1 MHRAKLEK
9 RRSVRIKEYDLI
21 VLGTGDAGQAVALA
35 AAKEK
40 WKVAIIEKKAV
51 GGTCAL
57 WGCVPKKVLI
67 SGEELVNFSQRMAEA
82 GLSSKTT
89 PDWSELMAFKHR
101 LTGSYSKDSRSNLQ
115 KHGVDIY
122 EDTASFVGEAAIRV
136 GEVILHG
143 GNIHIATGA
152 RPRPLGIPGEEFMTT
167 SSEFLYREELP
178 QRLVLIGG
186 GYISFEF
193 AHLAARY
200 GRSVTIIHRSAGVL
214 KKFDPDLVALL
225 VKASEERGITVATRQ
240 PLVRIEKT
248 KDDLLVI
255 VQADG
260 DEKVYHADMVVHG
273 AGRVPDIAD
282 LNLDAGGI
290 EASQEGVVVNE
301 YLQSISNPRVYA
313 AGDAAA
319 GGLPLTPVAM
329 AEGKVVADN
338 LIHASKRRRG
348 DYRVVPSVVFTL
360 PKIASVG
367 LQEAEASRQGLQFDV
382 KFRETA
388 DWLHNLRINEPF
400 AGFKIILERDTGR
413 ILGAHLLDSHAD
425 DLINLFALAMQ
436 HNLTAAD
443 IKQVLYAYPT
453 ASSSVQY
460 MVG

>member
-122 EDTASFVGEAAIRV
+122 EDTASFVGEAEIRV

-167 SSEFLYREELP
+167 SAEFLYREELP
-178 QRLVLIGG
+178 QRLVFIGG

-248 KDDLLVI
+248 KNDLLVI

>member
-1 MHRAKLEK
+1 MNYATLLNRC
-9 RRSVRIKEYDLI
+9 SVRTKEYDLI

-40 WKVAIIEKKAV
+40 WKVAIIEKKAI

-67 SGEELVNFSQRMAEA
+67 SGEELANFSQRMATA

-101 LTGSYSKDSRSNLQ
+101 LTRSFSQDSRSRLQ
-115 KHGVDIY
+115 KHGIDIY
-122 EDTASFVGEAAIRV
+122 DGMASFVGEAAIRV
-136 GEVILHG
+136 GEVLLQG
-143 GNIHIATGA
+143 GYIHIAIGA
-152 RPRPLGIPGEEFMTT
+152 CPRPLGIPGEEFMTT
-167 SSEFLYREELP
+167 SAEFLYLEELP
-178 QRLVLIGG
+178 QRLVFIGG

-200 GRSVTIIHRSAGVL
+200 GRNVTIIHRSAGVL

-225 VKASEERGITVATRQ
+225 VGASELLGITVATSQ
-240 PLVRIEKT
+240 LPLRIEKK

-260 DEKVYHADMVVHG
+260 VEKEYHADMVVHG
-273 AGRVPDIAD
+273 AGRVPNIAD
-282 LNLDAGGI
+282 LNLEAAGI
-290 EASQEGVVVNE
+290 ETSQDGVVVNE

-313 AGDAAA
+313 AGDVAA

-329 AEGKVVADN
+329 VEGKVAADN
-338 LIHASKRRRG
+338 LIYGLKRPRA

-360 PKIASVG
+360 PKLASVG
-367 LQEAEASRQGLQFDV
+367 LQEAEANRQGLQYNV

-400 AGFKIILERDTGR
+400 AGFKIILDRSTGR

-460 MVG
+460 MVD

>member
-1 MHRAKLEK
+1 MGT
-9 RRSVRIKEYDLI
+9 KEYDLI
-21 VLGTGDAGQAVALA
+21 VLGTGDAGQIVALA

-67 SGEELVNFSQRMAEA
+67 SGEELANFSQRMAAA

-101 LTGSYSKDSRSNLQ
+101 LTGSFSKNSRSSLQ
-115 KHGVDIY
+115 KHGIDIY
-122 EDTASFVGEAAIRV
+122 QGTASFVGEAAIRV
-136 GEVILHG
+136 GEVILQGSH
-143 GNIHIATGA
+143 IHIATGA
-152 RPRPLGIPGEEFMTT
+152 CPRRLKIPGEEFMTT
-167 SSEFLYREELP
+167 SSEFLYLAELP
-178 QRLVLIGG
+178 QRLVFIGG

-200 GRSVTIIHRSAGVL
+200 GRKVTIIHRSEEVL

-225 VKASEERGITVATRQ
+225 VRASEKLGITVAINQ
-240 PLVRIEKT
+240 HLVRIEK
-248 KDDLLVI
+248 KGDELLVI
-255 VQADG
+255 VQAG
-260 DEKVYHADMVVHG
+260 GVEKVYFADMVVHG

-282 LNLDAGGI
+282 LNLKAAGI
-290 EASQEGVVVNE
+290 DASQDGVIVNE
-301 YLQSISNPRVYA
+301 HLQSISNPRVYA

-319 GGLPLTPVAM
+319 GGQPLTPVAM
-329 AEGKVVADN
+329 AEGQVAADN
-338 LIHASKRRRG
+338 LIHGSKRRRA

-360 PKIASVG
+360 PKLASVG
-367 LQEAEASRQGLQFDV
+367 LQETEANKLGLEFDV
-382 KFRETA
+382 TFRETA

-400 AGFKIILERDTGR
+400 AGFKIILDRSTGR

-436 HNLTAAD
+436 HNLTATD

-453 ASSSVQY
+453 ASSSIQY

>member
-1 MHRAKLEK
+1 MGT
-9 RRSVRIKEYDLI
+9 KEYDLI
-21 VLGTGDAGQAVALA
+21 VLGTGDAGQIVALA

-40 WKVAIIEKKAV
+40 WKVAIVEKKAV

-67 SGEELVNFSQRMAEA
+67 SGEELANFSQRMAAA
-82 GLSSKTT
+82 GISSKTT
-89 PDWSELMAFKHR
+89 PDWSELMAFKQR
-101 LTGSYSKDSRSNLQ
+101 LTGSFAENSRSSLQ
-115 KHGVDIY
+115 KHGIDIY
-122 EDTASFVGEAAIRV
+122 QGRASFIGEAAIRV
-136 GEVILHG
+136 GEVILQGSH
-143 GNIHIATGA
+143 IHIATGA
-152 RPRPLGIPGEEFMTT
+152 CPRPLKIPGEEFMTT
-167 SSEFLYREELP
+167 SSEFLYLAELP
-178 QRLVLIGG
+178 QRLVFIGG

-200 GRSVTIIHRSAGVL
+200 GRKVAIIHRSEDVL

-225 VKASEERGITVATRQ
+225 VRASEKLGITVEVNQ
-240 PLVRIEKT
+240 PLVRIEK
-248 KDDLLVI
+248 KGDELLVI
-255 VQADG
+255 VQAG
-260 DEKVYHADMVVHG
+260 GVEKVYCADMVVHG

-282 LNLDAGGI
+282 LNLKVAGI
-290 EASQEGVVVNE
+290 DASQDGVIVNE
-301 YLQSISNPRVYA
+301 YLQSTSNPRVYA

-319 GGLPLTPVAM
+319 GGQPLTPVAM
-329 AEGKVVADN
+329 AEGQVAADN
-338 LIHASKRRRG
+338 LIHGSKRRRA
-348 DYRVVPSVVFTL
+348 DYHVVPSVVFTL
-360 PKIASVG
+360 PKLASVG
-367 LQEAEASRQGLQFDV
+367 LQETEASKQGLQYDV

-388 DWLHNLRINEPF
+388 DWLHNRRINEPF
-400 AGFKIILERDTGR
+400 AGFKIILDRSTGR

>member
-1 MHRAKLEK
+1 MRT
-9 RRSVRIKEYDLI
+9 KEYDLI
-21 VLGTGDAGQAVALA
+21 VLGTGDAGQTVALE
-35 AAKEK
+35 AAKER
-40 WKVAIIEKKAV
+40 WKVAIIEKKAI

-67 SGEELVNFSQRMAEA
+67 SGEELANFSQRMAAA

-101 LTGSYSKDSRSNLQ
+101 LTRSFSQDSRSRLQ
-115 KHGVDIY
+115 KHGIDIY
-122 EDTASFVGEAAIRV
+122 EGTASFVGEVAIRV
-136 GEVILHG
+136 GEALLQSTY
-143 GNIHIATGA
+143 IHIATGA
-152 RPRPLGIPGEEFMTT
+152 CPRQLSIPGEEFMTT
-167 SSEFLYREELP
+167 SSEFLYLEDLP
-178 QRLVLIGG
+178 QRVVFIGG

-200 GRSVTIIHRSAGVL
+200 GRNVTIIHRSAEVL

-225 VKASEERGITVATRQ
+225 VKASELLGITVAINQ
-240 PLVRIEKT
+240 PPVRIEKK
-248 KDDLLVI
+248 KDELVVI
-255 VQADG
+255 VLADG
-260 DEKVYHADMVVHG
+260 EEKEYHADMVVHG
-273 AGRVPDIAD
+273 AGRVPDISD
-282 LNLDAGGI
+282 LNLEAAGIVTSRDGI
-290 EASQEGVVVNE
+290 IVNK
-301 YLQSISNPRVYA
+301 YLQSISNPRIYA
-313 AGDAAA
+313 AGDVAA

-329 AEGKVVADN
+329 VEGKVAADN
-338 LIHASKRRRG
+338 LIYGLKRLRA

-360 PKIASVG
+360 PKLASVG
-367 LQEAEASRQGLQFDV
+367 LQESEANKQGLQHDV

-400 AGFKIILERDTGR
+400 AGFKIILDRSTGR

-443 IKQVLYAYPT
+443 MKQVLYAYPT

-460 MVG
+460 MVS

>member
-1 MHRAKLEK
+1 MGT
-9 RRSVRIKEYDLI
+9 KEYDLI
-21 VLGTGDAGQAVALA
+21 VLGTGDAGQIVALA

-67 SGEELVNFSQRMAEA
+67 SGEELANFSQRMAAA

-89 PDWSELMAFKHR
+89 PDWPELMAFKQR
-101 LTGSYSKDSRSNLQ
+101 LTGSYSENSRSRLQ
-115 KHGVDIY
+115 KHGIDIY
-122 EDTASFVGEAAIRV
+122 QGAASFVGEAAIRV
-136 GEVILHG
+136 GEVILQGSH
-143 GNIHIATGA
+143 IHIATGA
-152 RPRPLGIPGEEFMTT
+152 CPRQLKISGEEFMTT
-167 SSEFLYREELP
+167 SSEFLYLAELP
-178 QRLVLIGG
+178 KRLVFIGG

-200 GRSVTIIHRSAGVL
+200 GLKVTIIHRSEEVL

-225 VKASEERGITVATRQ
+225 VNASEKLGITVAINQ
-240 PLVRIEKT
+240 PLMRIEK
-248 KDDLLVI
+248 KGDELLVI
-255 VQADG
+255 VQAG
-260 DEKVYHADMVVHG
+260 SVEKVYGADMVVHG

-282 LNLDAGGI
+282 LNLEAAGI
-290 EASQEGVVVNE
+290 EASQDGVIVNE

-319 GGLPLTPVAM
+319 GGVPLTPVAM
-329 AEGKVVADN
+329 VEGKVAAGN
-338 LIHASKRRRG
+338 LIHGSKYQRA

-360 PKIASVG
+360 PKLASVG
-367 LQEAEASRQGLQFDV
+367 LQETEASKQGLQYDV
-382 KFRETA
+382 SFRETA

-400 AGFKIILERDTGR
+400 AGFKIILDRSTGR

-453 ASSSVQY
+453 ASSSIQY

>member
-1 MHRAKLEK
+1 MGT
-9 RRSVRIKEYDLI
+9 KEYDLI
-21 VLGTGDAGQAVALA
+21 VLGTGDAGQIVALA

-67 SGEELVNFSQRMAEA
+67 SGEELANFSQRMAAA

-101 LTGSYSKDSRSNLQ
+101 LTGSFSKNSRSSLQ
-115 KHGVDIY
+115 KHGIDIY
-122 EDTASFVGEAAIRV
+122 QGTASFVGEAAIRV
-136 GEVILHG
+136 GEVILQGSH
-143 GNIHIATGA
+143 IHIATGA
-152 RPRPLGIPGEEFMTT
+152 CPRPLKIPGEEFMTT
-167 SSEFLYREELP
+167 SSEFLYLAELP
-178 QRLVLIGG
+178 KRLVFIGG

-200 GRSVTIIHRSAGVL
+200 GRKVTIIHRSEEVL

-225 VKASEERGITVATRQ
+225 VRASEKLGITVAINQ
-240 PLVRIEKT
+240 PLMRIEK
-248 KDDLLVI
+248 KSDELLVI

-260 DEKVYHADMVVHG
+260 DEKVYCADMVVHG

-282 LNLDAGGI
+282 LNLEAAGI
-290 EASQEGVVVNE
+290 DASQDGVIVNE
-301 YLQSISNPRVYA
+301 CLQSISNPRVYA

-319 GGLPLTPVAM
+319 GGQPLTPVAM
-329 AEGKVVADN
+329 AEGQVAADN
-338 LIHASKRRRG
+338 LIHGSKRRRA

-360 PKIASVG
+360 PKLASVG
-367 LQEAEASRQGLQFDV
+367 LQETDADKLGLQYDV
-382 KFRETA
+382 SFRETA

-400 AGFKIILERDTGR
+400 AGFKIILDRSTGR

-453 ASSSVQY
+453 ASSSIQY

>member
-1 MHRAKLEK
+1 M
-9 RRSVRIKEYDLI
+9 RIKEYDLI
-21 VLGTGDAGQAVALA
+21 VLGTGDAGLTVALA
-35 AAKEK
+35 AAKER
-40 WKVAIIEKKAV
+40 WKVAIIEKKAI

-67 SGEELVNFSQRMAEA
+67 SGEELANFSQRMAAA

-89 PDWSELMAFKHR
+89 PDWSEIMAFKLR
-101 LTGSYSKDSRSNLQ
+101 LTGSFSQGSRSNLQ
-115 KHGVDIY
+115 KNGIDIY
-122 EDTASFVGEAAIRV
+122 EGAASFVGEAAIRV
-136 GEVILHG
+136 GEVSLQSTY
-143 GNIHIATGA
+143 IHIATGA
-152 RPRPLGIPGEEFMTT
+152 CPRPLGIPGEEFMTT
-167 SSEFLYREELP
+167 SAEFLYLEELP
-178 QRLVLIGG
+178 QRLVFVGG

-200 GRSVTIIHRSAGVL
+200 GRDVTIIHRGAEVL

-225 VKASEERGITVATRQ
+225 VKASEELGITVAINQ
-240 PLVRIEKT
+240 SPLRIEK
-248 KDDLLVI
+248 KKGELLVN

-260 DEKVYHADMVVHG
+260 EEKQYHADMVVHG
-273 AGRVPDIAD
+273 AGRVPDIAN
-282 LNLDAGGI
+282 LNLEAAGI
-290 EASQEGVVVNE
+290 EASQDGVVVNE
-301 YLQSISNPRVYA
+301 YLQSISNPRIYA

-329 AEGKVVADN
+329 VEGKVAADN
-338 LIHASKRRRG
+338 LIYGLKHLRA

-360 PKIASVG
+360 PKLASVG
-367 LQEAEASRQGLQFDV
+367 LQELEANRQGLQYDV

-400 AGFKIILERDTGR
+400 AGFKIILDRTTGR

>member
-1 MHRAKLEK
+1 
-9 RRSVRIKEYDLI
+9 
-21 VLGTGDAGQAVALA
+21 
-35 AAKEK
+35 
-40 WKVAIIEKKAV
+40 
-51 GGTCAL
+51 
-57 WGCVPKKVLI
+57 
-67 SGEELVNFSQRMAEA
+67 
-82 GLSSKTT
+82 
-89 PDWSELMAFKHR
+89 
-101 LTGSYSKDSRSNLQ
+101 
-115 KHGVDIY
+115 
-122 EDTASFVGEAAIRV
+122 
-136 GEVILHG
+136 LHG
-143 GNIHIATGA
+143 TYIHIATGA
-152 RPRPLGIPGEEFMTT
+152 RPRRLDIPGEGFVTT
-167 SSEFLYREELP
+167 SSEFLYLETLP
-178 QRLVLIGG
+178 QRLVFVGG

-200 GRSVTIIHRSAGVL
+200 GRNVTIIHRSAAVL

-225 VKASEERGITVATRQ
+225 VQATKKLGITVATNQ
-240 PLVRIEKT
+240 PLLRVEKK
-248 KDDLLVI
+248 KDGLLVI
-255 VQADG
+255 VEADG
-260 DEKVYHADMVVHG
+260 REKEYHADMVVHG

-282 LNLDAGGI
+282 LNLEAAGV
-290 EASQEGVVVNE
+290 EASQDGVVVND

-329 AEGKVVADN
+329 FEGKVAADN
-338 LIHASKRRRG
+338 LIHGFKRRRG
-348 DYRVVPSVVFTL
+348 DHRVVPSVVFTL
-360 PKIASVG
+360 PKLASVG
-367 LQEAEASRQGLQFDV
+367 LQEAEAHMQGILFDV

-400 AGFKIILERDTGR
+400 AGFKLLLDRSTGR

>member
-1 MHRAKLEK
+1 
-9 RRSVRIKEYDLI
+9 VNIKEYDLI
-21 VLGTGDAGQAVALA
+21 VLGTGDAGLAVALA
-35 AAKEK
+35 AAKER
-40 WKVAIIEKKAV
+40 WKVAIIEKKAI

-67 SGEELVNFSQRMAEA
+67 SGEELANFSQRMAAA
-82 GLSSKTT
+82 GLSSKTI
-89 PDWSELMAFKHR
+89 PDWSEIMAFKLR
-101 LTGSYSKDSRSNLQ
+101 LTGSFSQGSRSNLQ
-115 KHGVDIY
+115 KNGIDIY
-122 EDTASFVGEAAIRV
+122 EGAASFVDETAIRV
-136 GEVILHG
+136 GEVSLQSTY
-143 GNIHIATGA
+143 IHIATGA
-152 RPRPLGIPGEEFMTT
+152 CPRPLGIPGEEFMTT
-167 SSEFLYREELP
+167 SAEFLYLEELP
-178 QRLVLIGG
+178 QRLVFIGG

-200 GRSVTIIHRSAGVL
+200 GRDVTIIHRGAEVL

-225 VKASEERGITVATRQ
+225 VKASEELGITVAINQ
-240 PLVRIEKT
+240 PPLRIEK
-248 KDDLLVI
+248 KMGKLLVK

-260 DEKVYHADMVVHG
+260 EEKEYHADMVVHG

-282 LNLDAGGI
+282 LNLEAAGV
-290 EASQEGVVVNE
+290 EASQDGVVVNE

-329 AEGKVVADN
+329 VEGKVAADN
-338 LIHASKRRRG
+338 LIYGLKRRRA

-360 PKIASVG
+360 PKLASVG
-367 LQEAEASRQGLQFDV
+367 LQEVEANRQGLQYDV
-382 KFRETA
+382 NFRETA

-400 AGFKIILERDTGR
+400 AGFKIILDRTTGR

-453 ASSSVQY
+453 ASSSIQY

>member
-1 MHRAKLEK
+1 MRT
-9 RRSVRIKEYDLI
+9 KEYDLI
-21 VLGTGDAGQAVALA
+21 VLGTGDAGQTVALA
-35 AAKEK
+35 AAEEK
-40 WKVAIIEKKAV
+40 WKVAIVEKKAI

-67 SGEELVNFSQRMAEA
+67 SGEELANFSQRMAAA

-101 LTGSYSKDSRSNLQ
+101 LTRSFSQVSRSRLK
-115 KHGVDIY
+115 KHGIDIY
-122 EDTASFVGEAAIRV
+122 EGTPSFVSEAAIRV
-136 GEVILHG
+136 GEVLLQSTY
-143 GNIHIATGA
+143 IHIATGA
-152 RPRPLGIPGEEFMTT
+152 CPRPLGIPGEEFMTT
-167 SSEFLYREELP
+167 SAEFLYLEELP
-178 QRLVLIGG
+178 QRLVFIGG

-200 GRSVTIIHRSAGVL
+200 GRKVTIIHRSAGVL

-225 VKASEERGITVATRQ
+225 VEASEKLGITVATNQ
-240 PLVRIEKT
+240 PPVRIEKK
-248 KDDLLVI
+248 KDELLII

-260 DEKVYHADMVVHG
+260 EEKKYHADMVVHG
-273 AGRVPDIAD
+273 AGRVPNIAD
-282 LNLDAGGI
+282 LNLEAAGI
-290 EASQEGVVVNE
+290 EASQDGVVVNE
-301 YLQSISNPRVYA
+301 YLQSISNPRTYA
-313 AGDAAA
+313 AGDVAA

-329 AEGKVVADN
+329 VEGKVAADN
-338 LIHASKRRRG
+338 LIYGLKRQRA

-360 PKIASVG
+360 PKLASVG
-367 LQEAEASRQGLQFDV
+367 LQEAEANRQGLQYDV

-400 AGFKIILERDTGR
+400 AGFKIILDRSTGR

-460 MVG
+460 MVD

>member
-1 MHRAKLEK
+1 MRT
-9 RRSVRIKEYDLI
+9 KEYDLI

-40 WKVAIIEKKAV
+40 WKVAIIEKKAI

-67 SGEELVNFSQRMAEA
+67 SGEELANFSQRMAAA
-82 GLSSKTT
+82 GLSSRTT

-101 LTGSYSKDSRSNLQ
+101 LTRSFSQDSRSRLQ
-115 KHGVDIY
+115 KHGIDIY
-122 EDTASFVGEAAIRV
+122 EGTPSFVGEAAIRV
-136 GEVILHG
+136 SEVILQG
-143 GNIHIATGA
+143 GHIHIATGA
-152 RPRPLGIPGEEFMTT
+152 CPRPLGIPGEEFMTT
-167 SSEFLYREELP
+167 SAEFLYLEELP
-178 QRLVLIGG
+178 QRLVFIGG

-225 VKASEERGITVATRQ
+225 VGASELLGITVATNQ
-240 PLVRIEKT
+240 TPVRIEKK
-248 KDDLLVI
+248 KDELLVI
-255 VQADG
+255 VQAG
-260 DEKVYHADMVVHG
+260 EVENEYHADMVVHG
-273 AGRVPDIAD
+273 AGRVPNIAD
-282 LNLDAGGI
+282 LNLETAGI
-290 EASQEGVVVNE
+290 ETSQDGVVVNE

-313 AGDAAA
+313 AGDVAA

-329 AEGKVVADN
+329 VEGKVAADN
-338 LIHASKRRRG
+338 LIYGLKRLRA

-360 PKIASVG
+360 PKLASLG
-367 LQEAEASRQGLQFDV
+367 LQESEANRQGLQYDV

-400 AGFKIILERDTGR
+400 AGFKIILDRSTGR

>member
-1 MHRAKLEK
+1 MRT
-9 RRSVRIKEYDLI
+9 KEYDLI
-21 VLGTGDAGQAVALA
+21 VLGTGDAGQTVALA

-40 WKVAIIEKKAV
+40 WKVAIIEKKAI

-57 WGCVPKKVLI
+57 WGCVPKKMLI
-67 SGEELVNFSQRMAEA
+67 SGEELANFIQRMAAA

-89 PDWSELMAFKHR
+89 PDWSELMAFKNR
-101 LTGSYSKDSRSNLQ
+101 LTGSFSQDSRASLQ
-115 KHGVDIY
+115 KHGIDIY
-122 EDTASFVGEAAIRV
+122 EGTASFVGEAAIRV
-136 GEVILHG
+136 GELLLQSTH
-143 GNIHIATGA
+143 IHIATGA
-152 RPRPLGIPGEEFMTT
+152 CPRPLSVPGEEFMTT
-167 SSEFLYREELP
+167 SAEFLYLEELP
-178 QRLVLIGG
+178 QRLVFVGG

-200 GRSVTIIHRSAGVL
+200 GRSVTIIHRSAAVL

-225 VKASEERGITVATRQ
+225 VKASEERGITVATNQ
-240 PLVRIEKT
+240 PVVRIEKK
-248 KDDLLVI
+248 KDELLVI

-260 DEKVYHADMVVHG
+260 EEKTYHADMVVQG

-282 LNLDAGGI
+282 LNLKAAGI
-290 EASQEGVVVNE
+290 EASQDGVIVNE

-338 LIHASKRRRG
+338 LVYGLKRRRA
-348 DYRVVPSVVFTL
+348 DYRAVPSVVFTL
-360 PKIASVG
+360 PKLASVG
-367 LQEAEASRQGLQFDV
+367 LQEAAANKQGLPYDV
-382 KFRETA
+382 KFGKTA
-388 DWLHNLRINEPF
+388 DWLHNQRINEPF
-400 AGFKIILERDTGR
+400 AGFKIILDRSTGR

-436 HNLTAAD
+436 HNLTATD

-453 ASSSVQY
+453 ASSSVQH

>member
-167 SSEFLYREELP
+167 SSEFLYREDLP

-260 DEKVYHADMVVHG
+260 DEKAYHADMVVHG

-453 ASSSVQY
+453 ASSSIQY

>member
-1 MHRAKLEK
+1 
-9 RRSVRIKEYDLI
+9 VGTKEYDLI
-21 VLGTGDAGQAVALA
+21 VLGTGDAGQIVALA

-67 SGEELVNFSQRMAEA
+67 SGEELANFSQRMAAA
-82 GLSSKTT
+82 GLSSTTT
-89 PDWSELMAFKHR
+89 PDWSELMAFKQR
-101 LTGSYSKDSRSNLQ
+101 LTGSFSQDHRSSLQ
-115 KHGVDIY
+115 KHGIDIY
-122 EDTASFVGEAAIRV
+122 EGTASFVGKTAIRV
-136 GEVILHG
+136 GEVLLQSTY
-143 GNIHIATGA
+143 IHIATGA
-152 RPRPLGIPGEEFMTT
+152 CPRPLKIPGEEFMTT
-167 SSEFLYREELP
+167 SSEFLYLAELP
-178 QRLVLIGG
+178 QRLVFIGG

-200 GRSVTIIHRSAGVL
+200 GRKVTIIHRSEEVL

-225 VKASEERGITVATRQ
+225 VRASEKLGITVAINQ
-240 PLVRIEKT
+240 HLVRIEK
-248 KDDLLVI
+248 KGDELLVI
-255 VQADG
+255 VQAG
-260 DEKVYHADMVVHG
+260 GVEKVYFADMVVHG

-282 LNLDAGGI
+282 LNLKAAGI
-290 EASQEGVVVNE
+290 DASQDGVIVNE
-301 YLQSISNPRVYA
+301 HLQSISNPRVYA

-319 GGLPLTPVAM
+319 GGQPLTPVAM
-329 AEGKVVADN
+329 AEGQVAADN
-338 LIHASKRRRG
+338 LIHGSKRRRA

-360 PKIASVG
+360 PKLASVG
-367 LQEAEASRQGLQFDV
+367 LQETEANKLGLEFDV
-382 KFRETA
+382 TFRETA

-400 AGFKIILERDTGR
+400 AGFKIILDRSTGR

-436 HNLTAAD
+436 HNLTATD

-453 ASSSVQY
+453 ASSSIQY

>member
-1 MHRAKLEK
+1 
-9 RRSVRIKEYDLI
+9 VRTKEYDLI

-40 WKVAIIEKKAV
+40 WKVAIIEKKAI

-67 SGEELVNFSQRMAEA
+67 SGEELANFSQRMAAA
-82 GLSSKTT
+82 GLSSRTT

-101 LTGSYSKDSRSNLQ
+101 LTRSFSQDSRSRLQ
-115 KHGVDIY
+115 KHGIDIY
-122 EDTASFVGEAAIRV
+122 EGTPSFVGEAAIRV
-136 GEVILHG
+136 SEVILQG

-152 RPRPLGIPGEEFMTT
+152 CPRPLGIPGEEFMTT
-167 SSEFLYREELP
+167 SAEFLYLEELP
-178 QRLVLIGG
+178 QRLVFIGG

-225 VKASEERGITVATRQ
+225 VGASELLGITVATNQ
-240 PLVRIEKT
+240 TPVRIEKK
-248 KDDLLVI
+248 KDELLVI
-255 VQADG
+255 VQAG
-260 DEKVYHADMVVHG
+260 EVENEYHADMVVHG
-273 AGRVPDIAD
+273 AGRVPNIAD
-282 LNLDAGGI
+282 LNLEAAGI
-290 EASQEGVVVNE
+290 ETSQDGVVVNE

-313 AGDAAA
+313 AGDVAA

-329 AEGKVVADN
+329 VEGKVAADN
-338 LIHASKRRRG
+338 LIYGLKRRRA

-360 PKIASVG
+360 PKLASVG
-367 LQEAEASRQGLQFDV
+367 LQEAEANRQGLQYDV

-400 AGFKIILERDTGR
+400 AGFKIIMDKSTGR